1 MPRRLIEIEI
11 YVRKKNWLLIE
22 LLARFLQV
30 ILLVLID
37 VLFKWWYAHWLTV
50 LLPCRVQR
58 EQIIAKQQELET
70 ARLKNSG
77 RAPKGKDGL
86 RPESPHS
93 RRPRRPPVKKMIQA
107 NKNKFD
113 VSHVCFLVSEIIQLS
128 VRHVLWLVTSLEM
141 ENLHPSCQVISSLA

>member
-1 MPRRLIEIEI
+1 MISKI
-11 YVRKKNWLLIE
+11 
-22 LLARFLQV
+22 FTGHTFG
-30 ILLVLID
+30 LID
-37 VLFKWWYAHWLTV
+37 VLFKWWYPHWLTV

-113 VSHVCFLVSEIIQLS
+113 VSCVRFLVSQII
-128 VRHVLWLVTSLEM
+128 
-141 ENLHPSCQVISSLA
+141 